1 MQSMNWYTLSDPAI
15 FLELGKRIKE
25 YRLRRNMTQKLLGVR
40 SGISVL
46 SVQNLEKGQP
56 VSMLTFLSVLRS
68 LRILENLE
76 GLLPE
81 LPLSPVELL
90 KLQGKRRQR
99 ASKSAVKKKN

>member
-1 MQSMNWYTLSDPAI
+1 MNWYTLSDPAI
-15 FLELGKRIKE
+15 LLELGKRIKE
-25 YRLRRNMTQKLLGVR
+25 YRLRRNMTQKILAVR

-81 LPLSPVELL
+81 LPLSPGELL
-90 KLQGKRRQR
+90 KLQGKHRQR

>member
-1 MQSMNWYTLSDPAI
+1 MQPMNWYTLSDPAI
-15 FLELGKRIKE
+15 LLELGKRIKE
-25 YRLRRNMTQKLLGVR
+25 YRLRRNMTQKILAVR

-68 LRILENLE
+68 LRIFENLE
-76 GLLPE
+76 SLLPE

-90 KLQGKRRQR
+90 KLQGKHRQR